1 MITVVLPAYNE
12 EDNIALLLNEIKR
25 LLEERFS
32 GVRVIVVDDGS
43 HDRTVDKANEFQ
55 DSNIIV
61 VKHGNNRGLSEAIKT
76 GLLEALRVSSERD
89 VIVTMDADNTHTPG
103 LIFRMASLVDEGND
117 VIIASRYQKGARVI
131 GISKIRK
138 TISFWGSV
146 LLRFLFPIEGVK
158 DYTSGYRAYR
168 AGILK
173 AAFEKWGDEFIS
185 ESGFACMV
193 DILLKLR
200 SMNVIMNEA
209 PLIVRYDYKIGRS
222 KMDVPKTIKQTLK
235 VVSKRIFER

>member
-12 EDNIALLLNEIKR
+12 EANIALLLTEIKR
-25 LLEERFS
+25 LLQERFS

-43 HDRTVDKANEFQ
+43 QDRTVDKVNAFQ
-55 DSNIIV
+55 DKNIIV
-61 VKHGNNRGLSEAIKT
+61 IKHGKNRGLSEAIKT
-76 GLLEALRVSSERD
+76 GLVEALRVSSQRD

-117 VIIASRYQKGARVI
+117 LIIASRYQKGARVI
-131 GISKIRK
+131 GISKTRE
-138 TISFWGSV
+138 TISFWGSI
-146 LLRFLFPIEGVK
+146 LLRILFPIKGVR

-168 AGILK
+168 ANILK
-173 AAFEKWGDEFIS
+173 MAFEKWGDEFIS

-200 SMNVIMNEA
+200 SMNIIMNEV
-209 PLIVRYDYKIGRS
+209 PLIVRYDYKVGSS

-235 VVSKRIFER
+235 VVGKRMFGR